1 MVKRENKLILIVED
15 DPKNLKLFRDVL
27 QFKGYTT
34 IEATDGQQGVV
45 LAKEHKPDLILMDIQ
60 LPVMDGIEATK
71 IIKHD
76 ETTKGTTIIALTA
89 YAMSGDKDRML
100 AEGFDD
106 YIPKPVNIQ
115 EFIKKVAGYLDE
127 QKTKNTYS

>member
-1 MVKRENKLILIVED
+1 MLKSEKKIILIVED

-27 QFKGYTT
+27 QFKGYIT
-34 IEATDGQQGVV
+34 IEALNGQQGVA

-76 ETTKGTTIIALTA
+76 EVTKCITVVALTA
-89 YAMSGDKDRML
+89 YAMPGDKERML
-100 AEGFDD
+100 AAGFDD
-106 YIPKPVNIQ
+106 YISKPVHIP
-115 EFIKKVAGYLDE
+115 EFLKKVTEYLDG
-127 QKTKNTYS
+127 KNKVQ